1 MTSTFRRLGTGIA
14 AAALC
19 VSLASCGLSPAPM
32 GSPSSDPSTVT
43 TSPEPTEDVSTVVQN
58 EPDAKTVSAP
68 AESAEEYLLTEEPMD
83 GVGLSAMA
91 YGYDGGF
98 NTEEYDSVEES
109 GFVST
114 RATPLSTVSADVDT
128 ASYANLRRMLTSGYK
143 VQTAEERAAKSADDV
158 YGGDYYW
165 YEDYADYDQT
175 IPAGAVRIEEMLNY
189 FTYDYAAP
197 EGAEGFATTARVGAC
212 PWNADTQL
220 LVLGFATPHESPEVA
235 QKGSNLVF
243 LIDVSGSMDD
253 PDKLPLLQS
262 AFGELVEGLGD
273 NDRVSIVTYASGEV
287 VVLEGESGANH
298 REIMRA
304 VRSLKADGS
313 TNGEAG
319 LRMAYELA
327 NKHYIEG
334 GVNRIVMASD
344 GDLNVGMTS
353 ESDLHDF
360 VDQKRKDGVYL
371 SVLGFG
377 AGNYKDS
384 KMETLADHGN
394 GSYHYIDCEA
404 EAKRVFGER
413 LTANLIPFANDV
425 KVQVEFNP
433 AQIKGYRL
441 IGYENRT
448 MAAEDFTNDEKDA
461 GEVGPESQ
469 FTVAY
474 EIVRTD
480 SAMDI
485 PVPELKYGAGET
497 TADSGE
503 WLTAKLRYQPIDG
516 GDVQQLETVVSQDTW
531 AEDPGDDWR
540 FAAAVTEF
548 GMLLRDSEFKGSS
561 SYDSV
566 RALVTNTDDAAR
578 AEFLDLVDRAQKN

>member
-1 MTSTFRRLGTGIA
+1 
-14 AAALC
+14 
-19 VSLASCGLSPAPM
+19 
-32 GSPSSDPSTVT
+32 
-43 TSPEPTEDVSTVVQN
+43 
-58 EPDAKTVSAP
+58 
-68 AESAEEYLLTEEPMD
+68 
-83 GVGLSAMA
+83 
-91 YGYDGGF
+91 
-98 NTEEYDSVEES
+98 
-109 GFVST
+109 
-114 RATPLSTVSADVDT
+114 
-128 ASYANLRRMLTSGYK
+128 
-143 VQTAEERAAKSADDV
+143 
-158 YGGDYYW
+158 
-165 YEDYADYDQT
+165 
-175 IPAGAVRIEEMLNY
+175 
-189 FTYDYAAP
+189 
-197 EGAEGFATTARVGAC
+197 
-212 PWNADTQL
+212 
-220 LVLGFATPHESPEVA
+220 PHESPEVA
-235 QKGSNLVF
+235 EKGSNWVF

-262 AFGELVEGLGD
+262 AFGELVESLGEK
-273 NDRVSIVTYASGEV
+273 DRVSIVTYASGEE
-287 VVLEGESGANH
+287 VVLEGESGSNQ

-304 VRSLKADGS
+304 VRSLKANGS

-327 NKHYIEG
+327 NKHYIQG

-353 ESDLHDF
+353 ESDLHDY
-360 VDQKRKDGVYL
+360 VDQKRKEGVFL

-394 GSYHYIDCEA
+394 GSYHYIDSEA

-474 EIVRTD
+474 EIVRAD

-485 PVPELKYGAGET
+485 PTPDLKYGADDNG
-497 TADSGE
+497 AGSDD
-503 WLTAKLRYQPIDG
+503 WFTAKIRYQPIDG
-516 GDVQQLETVVSQDTW
+516 GDVREQETVVNQDAW
-531 AEDPGDDWR
+531 SEDPGDDWR

-548 GMLLRDSEFKGSS
+548 GMLLRDSEYKGTS

-566 RALVTNTDDAAR
+566 RGLVTNTDDDAR
-578 AEFLDLVDRAQKN
+578 AEFLDLVDRAQRN